1 MGQPRHHHHLNTPPW
16 CALMLVA
23 PSRDWNVF
31 KPIFAEHW
39 EEFTQAHPRDQT
51 ASYDDLVTKM
61 LGGGNPDK
69 MGDLEYR
76 CPHWGQG
83 EQRVAMR
90 CQSSL
95 GLRCAKVYV
104 DNWPRRAITA

>member
-1 MGQPRHHHHLNTPPW
+1 
-16 CALMLVA
+16 MLVA

-31 KPIFAEHW
+31 KPIFADHW

-83 EQRVAMR
+83 EQRVAMS